1 MILTAFAS
9 VDAHYDVDSVG
20 TRNLIGWKT
29 SVIQTSAVVHKLP
42 TQQSDDFHV
51 RFSVRIHNMSP
62 SVQRKPEVS
71 LRQIAIA
78 VGGASFGYIL
88 LGLLLLRIFQQ
99 MCLLLRFSPHF
110 ASHNFRSVATP

>member
-1 MILTAFAS
+1 MLTAFVS

-20 TRNLIGWKT
+20 IRKLIGWESSVIKT
-29 SVIQTSAVVHKLP
+29 SAAVHMLP
-42 TQQSDDFHV
+42 QQLSDDFHLRLSV
-51 RFSVRIHNMSP
+51 RFKNKSP
-62 SVQRKPEVS
+62 SIQRKPEVS

-99 MCLLLRFSPHF
+99 MCLPPGSFDCCI
-110 ASHNFRSVATP
+110 